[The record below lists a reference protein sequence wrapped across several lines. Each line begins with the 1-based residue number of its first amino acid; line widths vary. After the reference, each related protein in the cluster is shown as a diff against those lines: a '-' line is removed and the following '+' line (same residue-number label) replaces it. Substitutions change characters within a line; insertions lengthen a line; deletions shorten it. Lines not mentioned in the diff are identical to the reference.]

1 MLHFMSIFFYFMAI
15 KIRGIIVFVI
25 CLTDVNILSVAPV
38 AWLL

>member
-1 MLHFMSIFFYFMAI
+1 MAI

-38 AWLL
+38 A